1 MTASNGTSGE
11 SESEEVERTQ
21 GGGFGENLRTILYAI
36 LIALVIRTV
45 AYSPRSIPSES
56 MLPTLL
62 VGDYLFVSKFAYGY
76 SRYSLPFGPP
86 IFSGRILEGPVKRGD
101 VVVFKL
107 PRDNETDYIK
117 RVIGLP
123 GDSIQMKNGVLYL
136 NGRAVPRE
144 AAGSFEISKG
154 SMSFSVPQFRETLP
168 NGVTYITLDALR
180 NGPADNTQVFNVPEG
195 HIFAMG
201 DNRDNSLDSRAPFTI
216 GVGYIPIE
224 NVIGRAEVLFYS
236 TNGTASWWEF
246 WQWPAAVRYDRIF
259 DSVRASTNR

>member
-1 MTASNGTSGE
+1 MAADGDLENGSQ
-11 SESEEVERTQ
+11 EEAR

-45 AYSPRSIPSES
+45 AYSPRSIPSAS

-62 VGDYLFVSKFAYGY
+62 VGDYLFVSKFSYGY

-86 IFSGRILEGPVKRGD
+86 IFSGRIFERPIKRGD

-123 GDSIQMKNGVLYL
+123 GDRIQMKNGRLYL
-136 NGRAVPRE
+136 NGSLVQRERA
-144 AAGSFEISKG
+144 GTFELANGHSN
-154 SMSFSVPQFRETLP
+154 FQEPQYKETLP
-168 NGVTYITLDALR
+168 NGVSYLTLDTMT
-180 NGPADNTQVFNVPEG
+180 NGPADNTQVFHVPDG

-216 GVGYIPIE
+216 GVGYVPIE

-236 TNGTASWWEF
+236 TDGSASWWEF
-246 WQWPAAVRYDRIF
+246 WAWPSSIRYDRIF
-259 DSVRASTNR
+259 SSVDWSDD